1 VSFRIET
8 EKLDDCTLLIRPI
21 GAISGDSDL
30 SALIPKSSA
39 RIILD
44 LANISRIDSLGV
56 REWIRA
62 MQSSGD
68 SQTIVWERVSPAMSS
83 QVGMIT
89 NFVGRGSVASFIL
102 PWWCQACGNEHTTD
116 VEAQALKSSGLESPE
131 CPKCGAT
138 MTLDELDE
146 GYIDALLE
154 HAPRV
159 GVRSLER
166 NDDQQDERTPPMRR
180 HSDE

>member
-1 VSFRIET
+1 MSFRIET
-8 EKLDDCTLLIRPI
+8 EKLDDYTLLVRPI

-30 SALIPKSSA
+30 SGLIPKSSA
-39 RIILD
+39 RVILD

-116 VEAQALKSSGLESPE
+116 VEAQALKRSGLESPE

-138 MTLDELDE
+138 MMLDELDE

-154 HAPRV
+154 HAP
-159 GVRSLER
+159 
-166 NDDQQDERTPPMRR
+166 
-180 HSDE
+180 